1 MDSTQFYPVIEQI
14 LNYVHE
20 RGAENINYLT
30 DILTVVK
37 AFVMSVSSLATIV
50 ANWSTLMELWTQVIA
65 LATSG
70 AGLTE
75 ISTVVAQFA
84 TLTGISIQ
92 AIIDFLQVI
101 IVFFVFI

>member
-20 RGAENINYLT
+20 KGAENINYLT
-30 DILTVVK
+30 DILTVIK
-37 AFVMSVSSLATIV
+37 AFAMSVSSLATIV
-50 ANWSTLMELWTQVIA
+50 AHWSTLMELWRQVIA

-75 ISTVVAQFA
+75 ISSVVAEFA
-84 TLTGISIQ
+84 ALTGISIQ
-92 AIIDFLQVI
+92 AIIDFLQAI
-101 IVFFVFI
+101 LVFFVFV